1 MIYFVQ
7 RGINRKSGSMRQHI
21 NHKSEHMN
29 KKTYIAPKMEAAELE
44 LQVMIAGSNFN
55 VSISNETTNDD
66 AKMSNNRRGSWG
78 DLWQ

>member
-1 MIYFVQ
+1 
-7 RGINRKSGSMRQHI
+7 
-21 NHKSEHMN
+21 MN